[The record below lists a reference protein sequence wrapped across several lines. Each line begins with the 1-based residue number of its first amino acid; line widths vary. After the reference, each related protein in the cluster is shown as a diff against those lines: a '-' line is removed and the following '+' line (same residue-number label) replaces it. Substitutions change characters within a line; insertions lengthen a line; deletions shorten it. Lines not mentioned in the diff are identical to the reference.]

1 MTYVFTEN
9 SDVPYQTN
17 DDAITREGIP
27 KTSTPAKKNGA
38 EKEMSPQMQRSPEPD
53 RKADGHVTETGSPM
67 GGGVGGAVGG
77 AYSGAKGEPACGEE
91 TPVPGPPHGQPSPNV
106 SKPNQIYP
114 VPEPIAEIS
123 SIHDTSSDGDVLRN
137 PEPRRKSDPTT
148 PMEFSSLPSPE
159 SLVTMMS
166 SFQQAADK
174 FDKLRRGYHSQ
185 CVRRNLQHSKSV
197 ENIRSLT
204 NSVSS
209 QQEDIEEIRTLIGY
223 LMRDMADLKSRLGAS
238 GKRPEVAMHCSRN
251 TFASSS
257 THSIPYDSEREQGH
271 QSFILPS
278 TDLNI
283 RAELFLV
290 GYDTGQGTHLSLR
303 IEAKSGNAKET
314 GQLPSQCRFEIR
326 ILNFDDE
333 DETRKKS
340 KDSNS
345 KENDGGMHVV
355 EFPKVIEKDV
365 VENEALGFKKNGM
378 LRVTLIVSWEEINGE

>member
-1 MTYVFTEN
+1 MIACNKSQHNYLHLIINFC
-9 SDVPYQTN
+9 
-17 DDAITREGIP
+17 A
-27 KTSTPAKKNGA
+27 
-38 EKEMSPQMQRSPEPD
+38 EMSPQMQRSPEPD

-77 AYSGAKGEPACGEE
+77 AYSMYSGAKGEPACGEG
-91 TPVPGPPHGQPSPNV
+91 TPMPGPPHGQPGPINV
-106 SKPNQIYP
+106 SKPKQIYP
-114 VPEPIAEIS
+114 IPEPIAEIS
-123 SIHDTSSDGDVLRN
+123 SIYDTSSDGDVLRN
-137 PEPRRKSDPTT
+137 PEPRRISDPTT
-148 PMEFSSLPSPE
+148 PMEFFSLPSE
-159 SLVTMMS
+159 SLATMMS
-166 SFQQAADK
+166 SVKQNTDK
-174 FDKLRRGYHSQ
+174 FDKLKRGYHSQ
-185 CVRRNLQHSKSV
+185 CVRSKLQHSKSV

-209 QQEDIEEIRTLIGY
+209 QQGDINFLLTMIGFISG
-223 LMRDMADLKSRLGAS
+223 DMADLKSRLGAIE
-238 GKRPEVAMHCSRN
+238 KRPEVAMRCNRN

-257 THSIPYDSEREQGH
+257 THSIPYDSERQQGH

-290 GYDTGQGTHLSLR
+290 GYGTGQGTHLSLR

-340 KDSNS
+340 KDS

-365 VENEALGFKKNGM
+365 VENEALGFKTNGM
-378 LRVTLIVSWEEINGE
+378 LRVTLIVSWEEN